1 MVVQTGRISLL
12 SDALLRERQ
21 SAGAGLIHL
30 LYYIKQRIH
39 RADVAERTVI
49 GAEFLVYHSCLE
61 YPRIIL
67 LRYNDRRVGLA
78 VLEQNVVFGLVFLY

>member
-1 MVVQTGRISLL
+1 M
-12 SDALLRERQ
+12 
-21 SAGAGLIHL
+21 
-30 LYYIKQRIH
+30 
-39 RADVAERTVI
+39 AERTVI

-78 VLEQNVVFGLVFLY
+78 VLEQNVVFGLVFLYQIVFKKQSVFLRVHHRVCDVPYLAHEHLRLVSVHLLMEV